1 MVERTGSGLGDQYL
15 IALSKSPS
23 HPTCAASVAPVFV
36 EPAKADEEQTE
47 PAQVESQ
54 QKKLDETTEESTTCM
69 DLQAKTPGSA
79 KSGKKKKG
87 SKKRRQSSQR
97 RRLLS
102 VVQKE
107 VPE

>member
-47 PAQVESQ
+47 PAPVESQ
-54 QKKLDETTEESTTCM
+54 QKSLDDTTCM